1 MQKISLVL
9 FDMHDVLCRYDRT
22 RRLLDLQALSG
33 KPAAEIDAA
42 IWGSGFE
49 TQADSGQL
57 DTDAYLSGFGARLGY
72 AITLDEWLANRKAS
86 ITPMPE
92 VLALLDQVTVKTAVL
107 TNNHFLVRE
116 HLEFLFPELYALCG
130 ENSFV
135 SAQFGAAK
143 PDPAA
148 YLACA
153 AAMGVAPADTLFID
167 DSAKNVDG
175 AVQAGMAGHVF
186 TGADNLAA
194 ALRQYGVL

>member
-22 RRLLDLQALSG
+22 RRLLDLEALSG

-57 DTDAYLSGFGARLGY
+57 DTDAYLSGFGARLEY
-72 AITLDEWLANRKAS
+72 PITLEEWLVNRKAS

-92 VLALLDQVTVKTAVL
+92 VLALLEQVTVKTAVL

-116 HLEFLFPELYALCG
+116 NLEFLFPELFALCG
-130 ENSFV
+130 EDSYV

-143 PDPAA
+143 PDPAV

-153 AAMGVAPADTLFID
+153 AAMGVSTGNTLFID
-167 DSAKNVDG
+167 DSVKNVGG

-186 TGADNLAA
+186 TGFENLAA